1 MFTNA
6 ASLLVAAAVL
16 AAGGALP
23 AWKHVQAQTAVTD
36 FDGISYRTV
45 TIGRQAWMA
54 ENVRSTRACDG
65 TPVAHDAH
73 PGGQDLVNTYGRL
86 YTEAAAR
93 MGEPAG
99 SDSPSGVRGICPCG
113 WHLPSD
119 GEWQQFVDVPGGLCP
134 VVGSH
139 RLKSLAR
146 WTSQAAKYAHARRQP
161 KPIDPQRLARFAG
174 SYEGRMVALV
184 EGRLASSRV
193 AGALGAELVP
203 LGGDKFALRA
213 TQFLFEEQAGTVA
226 LTVEQPDGT
235 QVTFTRSP
243 IAEPAKTRLSFGA
256 GRAERDG

>member
-99 SDSPSGVRGICPCG
+99 SDRPSGVRGICPCG

-119 GEWQQFVDVPGGLCP
+119 GEATVRRRAGRPLVRRGQAEGTRHRP
-134 VVGSH
+134 VE
-139 RLKSLAR
+139 A
-146 WTSQAAKYAHARRQP
+146 
-161 KPIDPQRLARFAG
+161 PQRG
-174 SYEGRMVALV
+174 SDR
-184 EGRLASSRV
+184 
-193 AGALGAELVP
+193 
-203 LGGDKFALRA
+203 
-213 TQFLFEEQAGTVA
+213 
-226 LTVEQPDGT
+226 
-235 QVTFTRSP
+235 
-243 IAEPAKTRLSFGA
+243 
-256 GRAERDG
+256 